1 VKPFRI
7 VRALVALG
15 LSALGCQSLIGL
27 EERHLGD
34 EAWCV
39 DYCDTVM
46 GQCAGGNKVYSSR
59 ETCLDVCRVLEPGG
73 PGDPPKSNT
82 VFCRKT
88 LIANSMEPDVDC
100 SFAGPGGGDQCG
112 SDCQAYCQ
120 ILIASCAQ
128 VPTHDV
134 SECERQCGALKRVQ
148 GGFNTSGLYVKGD
161 SLQCRMFY
169 ASQAA
174 TDPSNCK
181 NALIAPPD
189 PDALCTAD
197 STAPPTCDD
206 YCRIAMIACT
216 EDNALYESDAQCLAA
231 CNALP
236 LGTNADSNG
245 KIRENT
251 DKNTMGCRKF
261 HAYGA
266 LARPDSHCR
275 HSGPT
280 SDGYC
285 GDEDHTICQSHC
297 MIAKKACG
305 ALYTEKFATDAD
317 CEADCETLPGVTEE
331 SADDPADP
339 HEYSL
344 TNAKKGG
351 GQVPC
356 RTLHALR
363 VLEQAS
369 SAEMTEATATECL
382 IALGTVDCPVE
393 P

>member
-7 VRALVALG
+7 VRALVVLG

-34 EAWCV
+34 EPWCI
-39 DYCDTVM
+39 DYCDNVM
-46 GQCAGGNKVYSSR
+46 SKCSGSNQVYSSR
-59 ETCLDVCRVLEPGG
+59 RTCLDVCRVLEPGG
-73 PGDPPKSNT
+73 PDDPPKSNT
-82 VFCRKT
+82 VFCRNT
-88 LIANSMEPDVDC
+88 LIANSAEPEVDC
-100 SFAGPGGGDQCG
+100 SLAGPGGGDQCG
-112 SDCQAYCQ
+112 SDCEAYCQ

-128 VPTHDV
+128 VPTHNV
-134 SECERQCGALKRVQ
+134 SECARQCSALKRE
-148 GGFNTSGLYVKGD
+148 GAFSTSGIYVKGD
-161 SLQCRMFY
+161 SLECRMFY

-181 NALIAPPD
+181 NALVAPPN

-197 STAPPTCDD
+197 STAPPTCGD

-216 EDNALYESDAQCLAA
+216 EDNALYESNAQCLAA
-231 CNALP
+231 CGALP

-245 KIRENT
+245 LIKINT

-266 LARPDSHCR
+266 LANPDSHCR
-275 HSGPT
+275 HSSPT

-305 ALYTEKFATDAD
+305 ALYTAKFPNDAD
-317 CEADCETLPGVTEE
+317 CEADCEELPGTTEE
-331 SADDPADP
+331 TADAEDDP
-339 HEYSL
+339 HEYLL
-344 TNAKKGG
+344 TSAKKGG
-351 GQVPC
+351 LQVPC

-363 VLEQAS
+363 VLEKETA
-369 SAEMTEATATECL
+369 AEMTTAAAMECP
-382 IALGTVDCPVE
+382 IALGTAACLAE